1 MAQEPPP
8 HLWRFQGFR
17 PCLTTRT
24 EGRKALLKTLRRQRS
39 APLARLPG
47 FRKLPL
53 HRSSTAPCVAG
64 RSGKLAT
71 GGCIPVFGNCSASKP
86 PHNTSV
92 EPTSRDNAALVGSL
106 FALYGTVFSFAAPV
120 QFGVNLLVVELN
132 AVEFFLVAV
141 GPQIPF
147 VFQLLRAG
155 VLHVALR

>member
-106 FALYGTVFSFAAPV
+106 FALDSFVRSIFCRTHSAPPSRASFSRCATVTRRDRVTVSSPCFT
-120 QFGVNLLVVELN
+120 G
-132 AVEFFLVAV
+132 
-141 GPQIPF
+141 
-147 VFQLLRAG
+147 LRP
-155 VLHVALR
+155 